1 MCPTVVQPPSTSSG
15 NRVSEMASEI
25 SDNSG
30 AAATPLLRDQA
41 IARSLDGARAR
52 AEQRVQRFL
61 DAATELILENGGLD
75 FTVQD
80 VVERS
85 TQSLRSF
92 YQFFDG
98 KQHLLLAVYEEA
110 IRSAAA
116 ELQATSQQIE
126 DPLERLHTIMVTI
139 YEWSEGGA
147 SGDTP
152 SPHLTVR
159 SMATFVFEL
168 VVSDRDSV
176 VTATAPLYEQVLEA
190 LEEVGKSGAVPVTNY
205 NYAAAFLL
213 QTTMFNAFGTVPE
226 GGAKGRSKRAE
237 ALWRYCLHGIAGAD

>member
-1 MCPTVVQPPSTSSG
+1 MSG
-15 NRVSEMASEI
+15 IADDS
-25 SDNSG
+25 
-30 AAATPLLRDQA
+30 AAAVVPPLRDQA

-116 ELQATSQQIE
+116 ELRTLAAAID
-126 DPLERLHTIMVTI
+126 DPVERLHTMIVTI
-139 YEWSEGGA
+139 YQWSEGGQE
-147 SGDTP
+147 GGTP

-168 VVSDRDSV
+168 LVTDRDSV
-176 VTATAPLYEQVLEA
+176 VVATVPLYEQVLEA
-190 LEEVGKSGAVPVTNY
+190 VDAAV
-205 NYAAAFLL
+205 AADAVDVDSTAEASAFLL
-213 QTTMFNAFGTVPE
+213 QTTMFNAFGTEPE
-226 GGAKGRSKRAE
+226 GGAKGRRRRAE
-237 ALWRYCLHGIAGAD
+237 AIWGYCLNGISGSKG